1 MDHRKM
7 DGRKWTI
14 AKWTVAGAA
23 FGAIFGA
30 LASIFQGGPAVI
42 QGIQETWWWFAIAGF
57 LTGMTDM
64 TGSNNGAGDPSI
76 QSP

>member
-1 MDHRKM
+1 MKLNATM
-7 DGRKWTI
+7 NWTT
-14 AKWTVAGAA
+14 AKWTVAGAV

-42 QGIQETWWWFAIAGF
+42 QGVQETWWWFAIAGF
-57 LTGMTDM
+57 LTGMI
-64 TGSNNGAGDPSI
+64 GSKNGGGDRSI

>member
-1 MDHRKM
+1 MKVNTTM
-7 DGRKWTI
+7 NWTI
-14 AKWTVAGAA
+14 VKWTVAGAA

-42 QGIQETWWWFAIAGF
+42 QGVQETWWWFAIAGF
-57 LTGMTDM
+57 LTGI
-64 TGSNNGAGDPSI
+64 TGSKNGDGDPSI

>member
-1 MDHRKM
+1 MKVNATM
-7 DGRKWTI
+7 NWTI
-14 AKWTVAGAA
+14 VKWTVAGAA
-23 FGAIFGA
+23 FGTIFGA

-57 LTGMTDM
+57 LTGMI
-64 TGSNNGAGDPSI
+64 GSKNGDVDRSI

>member
-1 MDHRKM
+1 MKVNTTM
-7 DGRKWTI
+7 NWTI
-14 AKWTVAGAA
+14 VKWTVAGAA

-30 LASIFQGGPAVI
+30 LASIFQGGPAVM

-57 LTGMTDM
+57 LTGITEMTD
-64 TGSNNGAGDPSI
+64 GKNGDGDRSI